1 MANRIVLGKGRGTSG
16 TDYGLWISKP
26 GKDVLTCDP
35 EDLMFDSLDRK
46 YGEILASGVF
56 SNSTSVTVE
65 APNGEPPFVYLQ
77 VFNSLGGIKVG
88 DQDASRVSYSFS
100 GTSCT
105 ITLTTYHSSITAVYV
120 IISLGT

>member
-1 MANRIVLGKGRGTSG
+1 MANRIVLGKGRGSSG

-35 EDLMFDSLDRK
+35 EDLLFDSLDRK
-46 YGEILASGVF
+46 YGEILASGTF
-56 SNSTSVTVE
+56 SGSTSVTVE

-77 VFNSLGGIKVG
+77 SFNSLGGIRVG
-88 DQDASRVSYSFS
+88 EQGPSYASYSFS

-105 ITLTTYHSSITAVYV
+105 ISMVTYHSSITALYV

>member
-1 MANRIVLGKGRGTSG
+1 MANRLVLGKGRGTSG
-16 TDYGLWISKP
+16 TDYGLWVSKP

-35 EDLMFDSLDRK
+35 EDLLFDSNNRK
-46 YGEILASGVF
+46 YGEILASGTF
-56 SNSTSVTVE
+56 SQSTTVVVD

-77 VFNSLGGIKVG
+77 VFNSLGGIIVG
-88 DQDASRVSYSFS
+88 DQRASTISYSFS

-105 ITLTTYHSSITAVYV
+105 ISMTTYSTSITALYI